1 MPCRCPAKHHVSRD
15 TQIRTMSMPTA
26 TQAIDRTP
34 PTSMHLTPAFE
45 HLRVDDGIHQ
55 RLHRPQISMNFVDLT
70 LPSPALAP
78 LIAGLMVVDMQ
89 PEHISAT
96 TRRSTLI
103 RIPPK
108 EKLSA
113 VTFNGR

>member
-1 MPCRCPAKHHVSRD
+1 
-15 TQIRTMSMPTA
+15 MPTA

-70 LPSPALAP
+70 LPSLALTP

-96 TRRSTLI
+96 ARRSTLI
-103 RIPPK
+103 LVPPK
-108 EKLSA
+108 EKPSA